1 MCVAAT
7 FMIKKS
13 ALNPSV
19 KKRIRFGNS
28 KTADIY
34 LTTYSTES
42 ASSSAGSQQAIKLI
56 VSYLTAA
63 AIIKKRGLNSD
74 FPQESSQKNLVG
86 RMLPTKL
93 NLVRSFTHCKDTS
106 FLGTVLNTASK
117 LIGSFIDFIIK
128 AK

>member
-42 ASSSAGSQQAIKLI
+42 ASSSAGSQ
-56 VSYLTAA
+56 
-63 AIIKKRGLNSD
+63 
-74 FPQESSQKNLVG
+74 
-86 RMLPTKL
+86 
-93 NLVRSFTHCKDTS
+93 
-106 FLGTVLNTASK
+106 
-117 LIGSFIDFIIK
+117 
-128 AK
+128 